1 LRACK
6 LEKVMDKL
14 NQLFE
19 PSRRVG
25 SDKKYRHIVKDQ
37 IIQGDELEVNGVR
50 RSFWSNPNGTHS
62 CHMWNVSQGKVI
74 DQITVDSFDGEDLQE
89 FQLRTQDILWG
100 V

>member
-1 LRACK
+1 MRACK

-19 PSRRVG
+19 PSRRAG
-25 SDKKYRHIVKDQ
+25 SNKKSRHIVKGQ
-37 IIQGDELEVNGVR
+37 MIQGDELEVNGVR

-74 DQITVDSFDGEDLQE
+74 DQVTVDSLDGEDLQA